1 MGNQFL
7 AHSKSSIN
15 GYYYFHCT
23 TFFISIILV
32 YFYAQD
38 EHF

>member
-15 GYYYFHCT
+15 GYYYFHGT
-23 TFFISIILV
+23 AVLISIILV

-38 EHF
+38 AHF